1 MAMSSSRNAANVVLN
16 FFISRGFVIGSVLDF
31 VFRKCRDCA
40 NTAYKIVN
48 EDEE

>member
-1 MAMSSSRNAANVVLN
+1 MSSSRNAANVVLN

-31 VFRKCRDCA
+31 VFRGKCRDCT
-40 NTAYKIVN
+40 NTAYKIVK